1 MVFSHFQV
9 GLYTHSSY
17 NGWQYRMQ
25 LHVKYMANRHNLTI
39 IQVNMVQTRD
49 LNKSTTW
56 AYKLTKKT

>member
-1 MVFSHFQV
+1 
-9 GLYTHSSY
+9 
-17 NGWQYRMQ
+17 
-25 LHVKYMANRHNLTI
+25 MANRHNLTI